1 MQSYTRSA
9 APTETFPTIEKE
21 VIPMKRTMKMTIAIL
36 ATLAILLTCASCAF
50 KKEVQTE
57 TAAPVSG
64 EAETLSAEPTV
75 TVDAAGSTVI
85 TLNGTTASV
94 SGSGAQTDGS
104 TVLIKEGGTYT
115 VTGTLTDGR
124 IVVDADDADVTILL
138 SDANITCSDSSAL
151 YVYRA
156 KTATVY
162 AAQGT
167 ENTLTDGK
175 AYAYTDPYS
184 SEADEEPNACLYSKA
199 DLILAGSGSLTVNG
213 NAGNG
218 VTGKDTL
225 QVETLTLTV
234 SAAGNGVTG
243 KDSLTVKDANV
254 TVKAGT
260 DGSNEGG
267 KGFKSDGDVTLGGGT
282 ISLDCTDDGVHAEEN
297 VTITDGKLTIESG
310 DDCIHA
316 ENTVTVEGGAL
327 SLDGHEGLE
336 GTLVTI
342 DGGTISIKA
351 SDDGI
356 NAAKQVDGITPTVTI
371 NGGEL
376 TIEMGQGDTDG
387 VDANGDIIINGG
399 TIRVTAQSPFDYDG
413 KGELN
418 GGTVYVNGEQVTE
431 LTNQFGGGMGGGM
444 MGGRPGGFGGQDG
457 SDKPD
462 GSERPEGFSRPD
474 GFNEQDGSFP
484 SGGRGKGRSDASGSG
499 QNA

>member
-1 MQSYTRSA
+1 
-9 APTETFPTIEKE
+9 
-21 VIPMKRTMKMTIAIL
+21 MKKTMKMTIAIL
-36 ATLAILLTCASCAF
+36 AALAILLTCASCAL
-50 KKEVQTE
+50 KKDAQAE
-57 TAAPVSG
+57 TTAPVSG
-64 EAETLSAEPTV
+64 DVGTQDAEPAV
-75 TVDAAGSTVI
+75 TVDETGATVI
-85 TLNGTTASV
+85 TLNGTTASI
-94 SGSGAQTDGS
+94 SGAGAETDGS
-104 TVLIKEGGTYT
+104 TVLIKQGGTYS

-124 IVVDADDADVTILL
+124 IVVDADDADVTLIL
-138 SDANITCSDSSAL
+138 SDANITCADSSTI
-151 YVYRA
+151 YVYKA

-175 AYAYTDPYS
+175 AYAYTDSYS

-199 DLILAGSGSLTVNG
+199 DLVLSGSGSLTVNG
-213 NAGNG
+213 NAANG

-225 QVETLTLTV
+225 QIDSLTLTV
-234 SAAGNGVTG
+234 TAANNGVTG
-243 KDSLTVKDANV
+243 KDSLTVKNANV

-260 DGSNEGG
+260 QGSDEGG
-267 KGFKSDGDVTLGGGT
+267 KGLKSDGTVTIGGGT
-282 ISLDCTDDGVHAEEN
+282 ITLDCTDDGIHSEEN
-297 VTITDGKLTIESG
+297 VTVTDGTITIESG
-310 DDCIHA
+310 DDCVHA
-316 ENTVTVEGGAL
+316 ENTVTVKGGTL

-336 GTLVTI
+336 GTFVTI

-356 NAAKQVDGITPTVTI
+356 NAAQQIDGVTPTVTI
-371 NGGEL
+371 NDGNL

-444 MGGRPGGFGGQDG
+444 MGGRPGGFG
-457 SDKPD
+457 
-462 GSERPEGFSRPD
+462 
-474 GFNEQDGSFP
+474 EQDGSGRPDGSGEQDGGFP
-484 SGGRGKGRSDASGSG
+484 SGGRGMTRPDASGSG
-499 QNA
+499 QDA